1 MKVKISDRESEA
13 KMARWKN
20 GEVGVFSKER
30 VNCEVNDVD
39 DCLLR
44 KRAENM
50 ECEIEYELKNEEDFM
65 LIWGIIYN

>member
-13 KMARWKN
+13 KMARWMN
-20 GEVGVFSKER
+20 GEIGVFSKER

-44 KRAENM
+44 KRGIVYN
-50 ECEIEYELKNEEDFM
+50 EIALWDDEDISDFD
-65 LIWGIIYN
+65 LLWAIVCR